1 MGFIKWLGRLVGSDT
16 QPNQEEELEL
26 KDQLT
31 IKHKPS
37 ATLNEIDQSRGF
49 LELTPKP
56 STYSL
61 TRSAEDLPIDQSHE
75 QLQAKV
81 ELDDGTHEEMK
92 SANLESASPKS
103 ASPESASPESASP
116 ELNRS
121 LVIKPKI
128 IKDLGHQTSSSTIPC
143 FDPMQA
149 LQRVAKVE
157 LVNSGGNTQL
167 ASDSELTDP
176 VLTREVDLTE
186 SLSVVDEPIVLYH
199 GNKKSLCV
207 VKDLGSSSFSHQGL
221 AKVVTEIGLR
231 SFNEFYNDLRNM
243 DIPLYRDQLVSV
255 ISPFRLRLPQVWELQ
270 ALYSSEELSAD
281 TVYWTRDSRQ
291 HLWSPTEGKWRS
303 VSQNLK
309 AKLVLFFNDDHWS
322 IDALSYE
329 EYTEIDALASLES
342 LASQAM
348 KSFDFGLTDLGVFEE
363 ASVNEPIGDAYAT
376 FELAPKAESQDKS
389 VGNKEEQE
397 RFSAVVDF
405 QLEAKTEVSTEAA
418 HTEAAPTEATAVPPD
433 FGQYSEE
440 QQALFKLIPH
450 EYISYILALD
460 KDESLSQILMIIH
473 NEKKILNR
481 DLMEKYGINSIKV
494 SLSIN
499 KLERTLKENQLKS
512 LVANRFETT
521 RTAPQTG
528 TYLTW
533 VLPAHD

>member
-56 STYSL
+56 STHSL

-81 ELDDGTHEEMK
+81 ELDDGTHEGMK
-92 SANLESASPKS
+92 SANL
-103 ASPESASPESASP
+103 ESASP

-128 IKDLGHQTSSSTIPC
+128 IKDLGHQTSSSTIPR

-149 LQRVAKVE
+149 LQRVAKGE
-157 LVNSGGNTQL
+157 LVNSELDTQL
-167 ASDSELTDP
+167 ASHSESKDP
-176 VLTREVDLTE
+176 LLTREVDLTD
-186 SLSVVDEPIVLYH
+186 SLSVIDEPIVLYH

-221 AKVVTEIGLR
+221 AKIVSELGL
-231 SFNEFYNDLRNM
+231 SPFNEFYNNLRNM

-270 ALYSSEELSAD
+270 ALYSSEELSSD

-303 VSQNLK
+303 VSQSLK
-309 AKLVLFFNDDHWS
+309 AKLVLFFNDDHWN
-322 IDALSYE
+322 IDALSHE
-329 EYTEIDALASLES
+329 EYIEIDALASLES

-348 KSFDFGLTDLGVFEE
+348 KCFDFGLNDLGAFEE
-363 ASVNEPIGDAYAT
+363 AFVHEPIDDASAT
-376 FELAPKAESQDKS
+376 FELTPKAESQDKS
-389 VGNKEEQE
+389 AEHEEEQE

-405 QLEAKTEVSTEAA
+405 QLEAKTEISTEAA
-418 HTEAAPTEATAVPPD
+418 NTEVANTEGTAVKPD
-433 FGQYSEE
+433 FGQYSED
-440 QQALFKLIPH
+440 QQALFNLIPH
-450 EYISYILALD
+450 EYIPHILALD
-460 KDESLSQILMIIH
+460 KDESLSRILMIIH

-481 DLMEKYGINSIKV
+481 DLMSKYGINSIKV
-494 SLSIN
+494 SLSIT
-499 KLERTLKENQLKS
+499 KLDRALKENQLKS

-528 TYLTW
+528 TYLSWLFTD
-533 VLPAHD
+533 HD